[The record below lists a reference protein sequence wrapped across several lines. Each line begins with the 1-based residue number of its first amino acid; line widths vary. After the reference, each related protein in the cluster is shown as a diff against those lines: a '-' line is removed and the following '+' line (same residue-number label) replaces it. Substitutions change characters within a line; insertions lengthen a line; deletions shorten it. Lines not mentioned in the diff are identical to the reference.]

1 MTGSVHRSVFVQS
14 DRVQLFVFLVF
25 GTRHMPAEFCMH
37 IAFGC
42 VLLSMKYCCSVTLTA
57 CSLDSVYTCACA
69 YSFKINSSAAYTLGL
84 WVE

>member
-1 MTGSVHRSVFVQS
+1 MQS

-69 YSFKINSSAAYTLGL
+69 YSFKINSRAAYTLGL